1 MIKRSDDALGGGGRN
16 RKLFYLLHCRK
27 KTHTH
32 ISIYILYISYCSTL
46 LFYFNFLFVITLCMF
61 IEFFSFARYSL
72 HFSAPSS
79 HIEFN
84 SLHRFFFWS
93 ANAKRLLNGSLF
105 FTFFLCCVFFLSSF
119 LGSTL
124 FIRQLCC
131 RCLAPIG
138 VMGFG
143 DSAWNSDLEQQ
154 RWLFLSFVLP
164 SRAQYRIENVPFD
177 CFCSGPIFHVNSI
190 SHFGGVHLFTLSSF
204 LPYSCCHCSVVQMN
218 WIHFISSANCIW
230 SSNATEMWWD
240 PFRQNVHFA
249 FFTK

>member
-1 MIKRSDDALGGGGRN
+1 MLSGVGGEIEN
-16 RKLFYLLHCRK
+16 CFICCIAEK
-27 KTHTH
+27 KHTH

-105 FTFFLCCVFFLSSF
+105 FTFFLCCAFLLSSF

-143 DSAWNSDLEQQ
+143 DSA
-154 RWLFLSFVLP
+154 
-164 SRAQYRIENVPFD
+164 
-177 CFCSGPIFHVNSI
+177 
-190 SHFGGVHLFTLSSF
+190 
-204 LPYSCCHCSVVQMN
+204 
-218 WIHFISSANCIW
+218 
-230 SSNATEMWWD
+230 
-240 PFRQNVHFA
+240 
-249 FFTK
+249 